1 PNPIPS
7 LSKTFDLTQSLL
19 SAFPVGA
26 FNGLYPTS
34 SYEGLLNKIV
44 QQPFCFQEKTP
55 RPVPWQNGNA
65 ANRDSIQSKSLGR
78 KEEGGGNPF

>member
-1 PNPIPS
+1 MAGKKMGEGEGKLSDESFPSPSPNPIPS
-7 LSKTFDLTQSLL
+7 LSKTFALTQSLL

-44 QQPFCFQEKTP
+44 QQPFCVQEKTP
-55 RPVPWQNGNA
+55 RPVPWQ
-65 ANRDSIQSKSLGR
+65 
-78 KEEGGGNPF
+78 